1 MEKDDFGNRMKEYER
16 KYTNTRIPVSD
27 TLCVRIDGKRFSKF
41 TKGFKKPFDDHL
53 MQSMVDTTGFLVKET
68 NADIGYT
75 SSDEITLMWSK
86 RSEKQSE
93 HIFSGKISK
102 INSILASMAA
112 AAFNYYIAKHA
123 PITYAGKGLAF
134 FDCRAWGVPT
144 LGEASNALLWR
155 IQDCRKNSVSCLYRW
170 TAGHARMKDKS
181 QEEMIEDLEKNYNV
195 CWDELKYYYKYGTI
209 FKHNL
214 VDVET
219 EHGIVSRRKID
230 TYDPYFF
237 SEVYSFEERINFI
250 NKIERTKNV

>member
-41 TKGFKKPFDDHL
+41 TKGFTKPFDYRITDA
-53 MQSMVDTTGFLVKET
+53 MSETTAYLVEAT
-68 NADIGYT
+68 NANIGYVQ
-75 SSDEITLMWSK
+75 SDEITLIYTPTDGQQEYMYG
-86 RSEKQSE
+86 
-93 HIFSGKISK
+93 GKISK
-102 INSILASMAA
+102 INSILASIATA
-112 AAFNYYIAKHA
+112 HFNQYINI
-123 PITYAGKGLAF
+123 PRLSPLDRLAY

-144 LGEASNALLWR
+144 LGEASNTLLWR
-155 IQDCRKNSVSCLYRW
+155 IHDCRKNSVSCLYRW

-195 CWDELKYYYKYGTI
+195 CWDDLKYYYKYGTI
-209 FKHNL
+209 FKHAL

-219 EHGIVSRRKID
+219 EHGIVSRRKIH

-237 SEVYSFEERINFI
+237 SEVYSFEERVNFI
-250 NKIERTKNV
+250 NKIERKKDG